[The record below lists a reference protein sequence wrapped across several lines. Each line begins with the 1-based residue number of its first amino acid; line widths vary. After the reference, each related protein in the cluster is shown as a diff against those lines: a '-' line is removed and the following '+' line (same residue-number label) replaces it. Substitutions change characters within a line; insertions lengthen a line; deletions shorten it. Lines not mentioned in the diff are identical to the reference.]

1 MKIVVMASGAGST
14 LEFLLNKQSMAILS
28 PRIVGL
34 ITDNP
39 AAGALQVAEKFK
51 IPAKVVSPRDYNN
64 FADWDSALA
73 ESLVSLAPD
82 IVLLAGFL
90 KKIGPNVLNRF
101 QNRIFNSHPSL
112 LPKFGGHGM
121 YGRRVHEAV
130 VGAAET
136 ESGVTIHIVN
146 GDYDQGPILKQ
157 ARLKL
162 QLNETVESLE
172 QKIKVLEKDTL
183 LEFLNSCQV

>member
-14 LEFLLNKQSMAILS
+14 LEFLLNKQNIATLS

-39 AAGALQVAEKFK
+39 AAGALRVAERFN
-51 IPAKVVSPRDYNN
+51 IPAQVISSRDYNN
-64 FADWDSALA
+64 FSDWDSAVA
-73 ESLVSLAPD
+73 ESLVSYAPD
-82 IVLLAGFL
+82 SVLLAGFL
-90 KKIGPNVLNRF
+90 KKIGPKVLNRF

-112 LPKFGGHGM
+112 LPKFGGHRM
-121 YGRRVHEAV
+121 YGQRVHEAV
-130 VGAAET
+130 VRAGEA

-157 ARLKL
+157 ARIKL
-162 QLNETVESLE
+162 QPNETAESLE
-172 QKIKVLEKDTL
+172 KKIKVLEKDTL
-183 LEFLNSCQV
+183 LEFLNSYQV